1 MFLSVIYLLS
11 LGGTTVKQILFS
23 FVFLGLLFVLPAWV
37 IAGEHQ
43 SARDSQV
50 QAAGPYN
57 LELIA
62 KDGQLQLYVTD
73 RMHNAVQTSGGSA
86 NANVIDKDGN
96 RATVQLKPVFG
107 NIMKGSGD
115 FKITPDTK
123 ISVLLAMD
131 EKGTHVARFSFK
143 GEPET
148 APAQTTES
156 DNHQPHEGASE
167 NGSSDED

>member
-1 MFLSVIYLLS
+1 M
-11 LGGTTVKQILFS
+11 Q
-23 FVFLGLLFVLPAWV
+23 
-37 IAGEHQ
+37 
-43 SARDSQV
+43 
-50 QAAGPYN
+50 
-57 LELIA
+57 
-62 KDGQLQLYVTD
+62 
-73 RMHNAVQTSGGSA
+73 NAVQTSGGSA
-86 NANVIDKDGN
+86 IANIIDKDGN

-107 NIMKGSGD
+107 NIMRGSGD

-131 EKGTHVARFSFK
+131 VKGTHVARFTFKGEPAFK

-156 DNHQPHEGASE
+156 DNHPPHEGASE